1 MFLTIFLLFRILIS
15 EKQQKLY
22 HNHGDGAVSLEEPHM
37 LINGDR
43 IAKAPKEDIMLGFEK
58 R

>member
-1 MFLTIFLLFRILIS
+1 MVM
-15 EKQQKLY
+15 E
-22 HNHGDGAVSLEEPHM
+22 AVSLEEPNM

-43 IAKAPKEDIMLGFEK
+43 TAKAPKEDIMLGFEK

>member
-1 MFLTIFLLFRILIS
+1 MVM
-15 EKQQKLY
+15 EV
-22 HNHGDGAVSLEEPHM
+22 VSLEEPNM

-43 IAKAPKEDIMLGFEK
+43 TAKASKEDIMLGFEK